1 MLDFSKS
8 YGGPFEKKPSYFE
21 LEEVLHLCCTLG
33 YNHYWVSSIMVWD
46 RWLKDTHLRGL
57 WTVDG
62 PEALQ
67 WPGLGMGLGHGA
79 PPLHVAAMRPSN
91 TKGRTHSRMGP
102 TLSCLSPPPTFS
114 NPFPP
119 LLLSL
124 SHLRAKRPP
133 FPLRTVSGSAAAFG
147 NGASFRKRR
156 IFALP
161 FSSLSFSPCSAAL
174 AKRRFSSLFFSLIL
188 LLFSYSS
195 LWSIESEALSV
206 LCAHW
211 VRIECIVCI
220 ESVACGLYFCF
231 CIKAL
236 ALNQQNVF
244 VFVNWVHYFW
254 CVSFRCVSL
263 RVTLFVSNQCVFA

>member
-1 MLDFSKS
+1 
-8 YGGPFEKKPSYFE
+8 
-21 LEEVLHLCCTLG
+21 
-33 YNHYWVSSIMVWD
+33 MVWD

-114 NPFPP
+114 NPFPL

-133 FPLRTVSGSAAAFG
+133 FPLRTISGSAAAFG

-161 FSSLSFSPCSAAL
+161 FSFLSFSSLSFSPCSAAL
-174 AKRRFSSLFFSLIL
+174 AKRRLSSLFFSLIL

-206 LCAHW
+206 LCAHC
-211 VRIECIVCI
+211 VHIECAL
-220 ESVACGLYFCF
+220 SVLCA
-231 CIKAL
+231 
-236 ALNQQNVF
+236 
-244 VFVNWVHYFW
+244 
-254 CVSFRCVSL
+254 L
-263 RVTLFVSNQCVFA
+263 RV